1 MKNLKFLVA
10 VSALMLLIFGAAS
23 SADAQRRKPG
33 GKRAAAAKPAANSSE
48 IKASAEKVSTQ
59 LKNLTKFIYL
69 LGGIARNIEDNDK
82 NSRGRKISQN
92 EENKQK
98 VIGAIRNFR
107 AGLAALE
114 TEFRVKPALKLY
126 NFQIQG
132 ISDLTGQAEDLAV
145 SGNFTESGK
154 VLLSVVEKL
163 SDTLVSLP

>member
-1 MKNLKFLVA
+1 MKKLKFLIA
-10 VSALMLLIFGAAS
+10 LSALTLLFFGSAS
-23 SADAQRRKPG
+23 NADAQRRKTG
-33 GKRAAAAKPAANSSE
+33 GKATAAKPLSGSAE

-59 LKNLTKFIYL
+59 LKNLTRFIYL

-82 NSRGRKISQN
+82 NSRGRTIPQN

-98 VIGAIRNFR
+98 VIAAIRNFR

-114 TEFRVKPALKLY
+114 TEFRAKPALRTY

-145 SGNFTESGK
+145 SGSFTESGK